1 MKNYQTVSIQFT
13 KSDADKLTEKAKQNR
28 LKLSSY
34 LRQLLTKDLIEIW
47 DWYKSISFIKQFKN
61 YEKNIYTF
69 SLNYII

>member
-34 LRQLLTKDLIEIW
+34 LRQLLTKGLSW
-47 DWYKSISFIKQFKN
+47 IK
-61 YEKNIYTF
+61 Y
-69 SLNYII
+69 